1 VTALRTRKTQ
11 QDLAAEA
18 GDLTAQV
25 EILRGAL
32 SLYEASHICT
42 DDDCATR
49 DRVALVL
56 EITKP
61 KETTR

>member
-1 VTALRTRKTQ
+1 VTAIRTRKTQ

-18 GDLTAQV
+18 GDLSAQV

-32 SLYEASHICT
+32 SLYEAAHVCL
-42 DDDCATR
+42 DGECATR
-49 DRVALVL
+49 DRVHLIL